1 MTSTGAKQA
10 PHVPVLV
17 SEVIGALA
25 IHGGDTVVDGT
36 FGAGGYTQAMLA
48 AGAGRVIGFDR
59 DPEAIEAGRS
69 LVPDPRLT
77 LVEERFSQMDR
88 ALADRGIAHVDA
100 IALDIGVSSMQLDRA
115 ERGFSFQAD
124 GPLDM
129 RMSKSGLT
137 AAEFLNSADE
147 AEIARVLRDYGEEP
161 RARAIAR
168 AIVAARPVER
178 TAELAAIVR
187 RAAGFRPGQKSD
199 PATRTFQAIR
209 IHLNAELDE
218 LEEGLDAAERAQR
231 PGGRL
236 AVVTFHSL
244 EDRIVKRFFRER
256 SGGSPAGSRH
266 RPALVDPAEPTF
278 ERVAKPVSP
287 TERELAAN
295 PRARSARLRSAVRT
309 SAPPARKDCNERSKL
324 RLAVHGRQLRRRGAR
339 LLPRLAPRGV
349 RALGARERRD
359 QDRARPAR
367 SAHAANRNRDS
378 RPPVA
383 ARALECRRLCAVGA
397 RRQPVPRGQLRART
411 ARPAGPSGRLQGA
424 RGARLGARARAGESA
439 ARRGSTGR
447 IRRSVGGVAERLAPR
462 SQPQD
467 RDARGPGKNG
477 RRIAPNGRDEV
488 RRQAGYGGEAGALQG
503 CG

>member
-1 MTSTGAKQA
+1 MTSTGANKA
-10 PHVPVLV
+10 PHAPVLV
-17 SEVIGALA
+17 NEMIDALA
-25 IHGGDTVVDGT
+25 IHSGETIVDGT
-36 FGAGGYTQAMLA
+36 FGAGGYTRAMLA

-59 DPEAIEAGRS
+59 DPDAIEAGVS

-77 LVEERFSQMDR
+77 LIEDRFSQMDR
-88 ALADRGIAHVDA
+88 VLAERGIGLVDA

-129 RMSKSGLT
+129 RMSRSGLT
-137 AAEFLNSADE
+137 AAEFLNAADE
-147 AEIARVLRDYGEEP
+147 AEIARVLREYGEEP

-187 RAAGFRPGQKSD
+187 RAAGFRHGQKSD

-218 LEEGLDAAERAQR
+218 LEQGLAAAERSLR

-266 RPALVDPAEPTF
+266 RPVLQDPTEPTF

-295 PRARSARLRSAVRT
+295 PRSRSARLRSAVRT
-309 SAPPARKDCNERSKL
+309 SAPAWKES
-324 RLAVHGRQLRRRGAR
+324 
-339 LLPRLAPRGV
+339 
-349 RALGARERRD
+349 
-359 QDRARPAR
+359 
-367 SAHAANRNRDS
+367 
-378 RPPVA
+378 
-383 ARALECRRLCAVGA
+383 
-397 RRQPVPRGQLRART
+397 
-411 ARPAGPSGRLQGA
+411 LQ
-424 RGARLGARARAGESA
+424 
-439 ARRGSTGR
+439 
-447 IRRSVGGVAERLAPR
+447 
-462 SQPQD
+462 
-467 RDARGPGKNG
+467 
-477 RRIAPNGRDEV
+477 
-488 RRQAGYGGEAGALQG
+488 
-503 CG
+503 

>member
-1 MTSTGAKQA
+1 MTSTGTTTA

-17 SEVIGALA
+17 SDVIAALA
-25 IHGGDTVVDGT
+25 LQGGDTAVDGT
-36 FGAGGYTQAMLA
+36 FGAGGYTRAMLG

-59 DPEAIEAGRS
+59 DPDAIESGRS

-77 LVEERFSQMDR
+77 LVNERFSLMDR
-88 ALADRGIAHVDA
+88 VLAEHGISAVDA

-115 ERGFSFQAD
+115 DRGFSFQAD

-137 AAEFLNSADE
+137 AAEFLNEADE
-147 AEIARVLRDYGEEP
+147 AEIARVLKDYGEEP

-168 AIVAARPVER
+168 AIIAARPVER

-218 LEEGLDAAERAQR
+218 LEQGLEAAERALK

-256 SGGSPAGSRH
+256 SGGTPAGSRH
-266 RPALVDPAEPTF
+266 RPVQTDPRLPTF

-287 TERELAAN
+287 TERELAGN

-309 SAPPARKDCNERSKL
+309 SAPAWKGT
-324 RLAVHGRQLRRRGAR
+324 VQ
-339 LLPRLAPRGV
+339 
-349 RALGARERRD
+349 
-359 QDRARPAR
+359 
-367 SAHAANRNRDS
+367 
-378 RPPVA
+378 
-383 ARALECRRLCAVGA
+383 
-397 RRQPVPRGQLRART
+397 
-411 ARPAGPSGRLQGA
+411 
-424 RGARLGARARAGESA
+424 
-439 ARRGSTGR
+439 
-447 IRRSVGGVAERLAPR
+447 
-462 SQPQD
+462 
-467 RDARGPGKNG
+467 
-477 RRIAPNGRDEV
+477 
-488 RRQAGYGGEAGALQG
+488 
-503 CG
+503 

>member
-1 MTSTGAKQA
+1 MNSAA
-10 PHVPVLV
+10 PHIPVLV
-17 SEVIGALA
+17 NEVVAGLA
-25 IHGGDTVVDGT
+25 VVPGETLVDGT
-36 FGAGGYTQAMLA
+36 FGAGGYTQALLG

-59 DPEAIEAGRS
+59 DPDAIDAGKS

-77 LVEERFSQMDR
+77 LINERFSQMDR
-88 ALADRGIAHVDA
+88 ALAERGIEQVDA

-115 ERGFSFQAD
+115 DRGFSFSAD

-137 AAEFLNSADE
+137 AAEYLNGADE

-218 LEEGLDAAERAQR
+218 LADGLAAAERALR

-256 SGGSPAGSRH
+256 SGGTPAGSRH
-266 RPALVDPAEPTF
+266 RPAIGDPREPTF

-287 TERELAAN
+287 AERELAAN
-295 PRARSARLRSAVRT
+295 PRSRSARLRSAIRT
-309 SAPPARKDCNERSKL
+309 EAPAWK
-324 RLAVHGRQLRRRGAR
+324 
-339 LLPRLAPRGV
+339 
-349 RALGARERRD
+349 
-359 QDRARPAR
+359 
-367 SAHAANRNRDS
+367 
-378 RPPVA
+378 
-383 ARALECRRLCAVGA
+383 
-397 RRQPVPRGQLRART
+397 
-411 ARPAGPSGRLQGA
+411 
-424 RGARLGARARAGESA
+424 
-439 ARRGSTGR
+439 GS
-447 IRRSVGGVAERLAPR
+447 I
-462 SQPQD
+462 Q
-467 RDARGPGKNG
+467 
-477 RRIAPNGRDEV
+477 
-488 RRQAGYGGEAGALQG
+488 
-503 CG
+503 

>member
-1 MTSTGAKQA
+1 MTSTGTNKA

-17 SEVIGALA
+17 SQVIAALA
-25 IHGGDTVVDGT
+25 IREGETVVDGT
-36 FGAGGYTQAMLA
+36 FGAGGYTRAMLG

-59 DPEAIEAGRS
+59 DPDAIEAGRS

-77 LVEERFSQMDR
+77 LVNERFSLMDKV
-88 ALADRGIAHVDA
+88 LAEHGISAVDA

-137 AAEFLNSADE
+137 AAEFLNEADE
-147 AEIARVLRDYGEEP
+147 AEIARILKDYGEEP
-161 RARAIAR
+161 RARAVAR
-168 AIVAARPVER
+168 AIVAARPVGR

-218 LEEGLDAAERAQR
+218 LEEGLEAAERALK

-256 SGGSPAGSRH
+256 SGGTPAGSRH
-266 RPALVDPAEPTF
+266 RPVQSDPRLPTF
-278 ERVAKPVSP
+278 DRVAKPVSP
-287 TERELAAN
+287 TERELAGN

-309 SAPPARKDCNERSKL
+309 SAPAWKGT
-324 RLAVHGRQLRRRGAR
+324 VQ
-339 LLPRLAPRGV
+339 
-349 RALGARERRD
+349 
-359 QDRARPAR
+359 
-367 SAHAANRNRDS
+367 
-378 RPPVA
+378 
-383 ARALECRRLCAVGA
+383 
-397 RRQPVPRGQLRART
+397 
-411 ARPAGPSGRLQGA
+411 
-424 RGARLGARARAGESA
+424 
-439 ARRGSTGR
+439 
-447 IRRSVGGVAERLAPR
+447 
-462 SQPQD
+462 
-467 RDARGPGKNG
+467 
-477 RRIAPNGRDEV
+477 
-488 RRQAGYGGEAGALQG
+488 
-503 CG
+503 

>member
-1 MTSTGAKQA
+1 MTSTGPQHA
-10 PHVPVLV
+10 PHVPVLIN
-17 SEVIGALA
+17 EVIAALA
-25 IHGGDTVVDGT
+25 IQGGDTLVDGT
-36 FGAGGYTQAMLA
+36 FGAGGYTRAMLG

-59 DPEAIEAGRS
+59 DPDAIEAGKS

-77 LVEERFSQMDR
+77 LINERFSQMDR
-88 ALADRGIAHVDA
+88 ALAERGIEQVDA

-115 ERGFSFQAD
+115 DRGFSFSAD

-137 AAEFLNSADE
+137 AAEYLNAADE

-218 LEEGLDAAERAQR
+218 LADGLAAAERALR

-256 SGGSPAGSRH
+256 SGGTPAGSRH
-266 RPALVDPAEPTF
+266 RPAIGDPREPTF

-287 TERELAAN
+287 AERELAAN
-295 PRARSARLRSAVRT
+295 PRSRSARLRSAIRT
-309 SAPPARKDCNERSKL
+309 EAPAWK
-324 RLAVHGRQLRRRGAR
+324 
-339 LLPRLAPRGV
+339 
-349 RALGARERRD
+349 
-359 QDRARPAR
+359 
-367 SAHAANRNRDS
+367 
-378 RPPVA
+378 
-383 ARALECRRLCAVGA
+383 
-397 RRQPVPRGQLRART
+397 
-411 ARPAGPSGRLQGA
+411 
-424 RGARLGARARAGESA
+424 
-439 ARRGSTGR
+439 GS
-447 IRRSVGGVAERLAPR
+447 I
-462 SQPQD
+462 Q
-467 RDARGPGKNG
+467 
-477 RRIAPNGRDEV
+477 
-488 RRQAGYGGEAGALQG
+488 
-503 CG
+503 